1 MSKLKA
7 HQVFFIEMKVDE
19 MTPQQL
25 ADELEVP
32 VAGVRAVIR
41 KIKKARLALPPVAA
55 SPAPGLPDLVEAVAA
70 EAPPEKA
77 RPDAQPEKPKLPPG
91 LPGVRPSTVF
101 MTEGDSA
108 RYDSAAQASRA
119 LASPRLK
126 RCVSVVD
133 PDAPVY

>member
-19 MTPQQL
+19 LTPQQL

-41 KIKKARLALPPVAA
+41 KIKKARLALPPE
-55 SPAPGLPDLVEAVAA
+55 SAPET
-70 EAPPEKA
+70 PPGTS
-77 RPDAQPEKPKLPPG
+77 PEKPKPEKTKLPPG

-108 RYDSAAQASRA
+108 RYDNAAQASRA
-119 LASPRLK
+119 LSSPRLK
-126 RCVSVVD
+126 KCVSVVD